1 MIVSQF
7 KFKPDRPKYTVNTDT
22 LDISHKK
29 KINSFSEKENKLQK
43 MKKKLI
49 NLEQK
54 MVNMEINVSEISNF
68 PSKKSNLSQEII
80 DLGIEIEQAE
90 NYTDELEYLSKVHDV
105 VFDYYSLYDNQ
116 DNKQQYSHQAIE
128 LSTMNEELKN
138 ESCEENDISSENTS
152 HNKRKKNEFSDSI
165 LSDDKNKTAKK
176 NKSKTLE
183 NFVVSDSVKKE
194 ETLDK
199 NKDKGRGK
207 SKGKYKGKNDKDE
220 DKDKDDDDESD
231 DDNVLENMN
240 DDGDDSIDSE
250 LEEILAKS
258 FDKLSKLNKSS
269 HKKRKEK
276 KETKKRVKVGT
287 KVNTNKKDIFSYIDP
302 NNEIQKNNNNS
313 KAAYFRQYDI
323 LLNGTTNDKSLSR
336 MCENCN
342 IEEHMIYN
350 EGIYV
355 CPKCA
360 NTDNCI
366 IESEITNYKD
376 PMVEKTTFPYDRKNH
391 FREWVSQLQ
400 AKESKEIPQNI
411 FDLIKCELK
420 KYRKKKLCY
429 TEIEYMK
436 GILKKLKQSAYY
448 DHVFYII
455 SVINKEPPPSIDRE
469 TEETLYKM
477 FDMIQDPFER
487 HCPKDRINFISYGF
501 ILNRF
506 FQLIGKPEYMKYFPL
521 LKSRTKQRQQDLI
534 WRSICKDLGWKYYP
548 SG

>member
-7 KFKPDRPKYTVNTDT
+7 KFKPDRPKYMVNTET

-29 KINSFSEKENKLQK
+29 KINSFSEKENRLEK
-43 MKKKLI
+43 MKKKFLY
-49 NLEQK
+49 LEQK
-54 MVNMEINVSEISNF
+54 MINMENNVSEISNY
-68 PSKKSNLSQEII
+68 PSKKSSLSQQII

-116 DNKQQYSHQAIE
+116 DDKRQYSHQAIE
-128 LSTMNEELKN
+128 LSIKNEENNTEIKN
-138 ESCEENDISSENTS
+138 NNDTDKENDINSENTNTS
-152 HNKRKKNEFSDSI
+152 RNKRKKNKLSDSI
-165 LSDDKNKTAKK
+165 LSESDNKKTIKK
-176 NKSKTLE
+176 KKSKII
-183 NFVVSDSVKKE
+183 DDISVIEK
-194 ETLDK
+194 
-199 NKDKGRGK
+199 
-207 SKGKYKGKNDKDE
+207 
-220 DKDKDDDDESD
+220 KDDNNESES
-231 DDNVLENMN
+231 DNVLENIK
-240 DDGDDSIDSE
+240 DDGNNSEDSE

-276 KETKKRVKVGT
+276 KETKKRVKIGT
-287 KVNTNKKDIFSYIDP
+287 KVNINKKDIFSYIDP
-302 NNEIQKNNNNS
+302 NNEIQNNNNNS

-323 LLNGTTNDKSLSR
+323 LLNGTTSDKSLSR

-477 FDMIQDPFER
+477 FDMIQEPFER

-506 FQLIGKPEYMKYFPL
+506 FQLIGKQEYMKYFPL
-521 LKSRTKQRQQDLI
+521 LKSRIKQRQQDLI
-534 WRSICKDLGWKYYP
+534 WRSMCKDLGWKYYP

>member
-7 KFKPDRPKYTVNTDT
+7 KFKPDRPKYAVNTDT

-29 KINSFSEKENKLQK
+29 KINSFSDKEKKLEK
-43 MKKKLI
+43 MKKKLLNLKQKMI
-49 NLEQK
+49 NLD
-54 MVNMEINVSEISNF
+54 NNVSTIDDY
-68 PSKKSNLSQEII
+68 PSKKSVLSQQILDLKLEI
-80 DLGIEIEQAE
+80 DQAE

-116 DNKQQYSHQAIE
+116 DDKQQYSHQAIK
-128 LSTMNEELKN
+128 LSMTNKDSENQENIEEGQDQDREK
-138 ESCEENDISSENTS
+138 ENDINSENTS
-152 HNKRKKNEFSDSI
+152 LNKRKNEAT
-165 LSDDKNKTAKK
+165 NKTESDEKRKPRKIKK
-176 NKSKTLE
+176 NVSISDFAE
-183 NFVVSDSVKKE
+183 N
-194 ETLDK
+194 
-199 NKDKGRGK
+199 N
-207 SKGKYKGKNDKDE
+207 KNDKNDKSDNNNDE
-220 DKDKDDDDESD
+220 ID
-231 DDNVLENMN
+231 DDNVLENIN
-240 DDGDDSIDSE
+240 DDDENSEDSE
-250 LEEILAKS
+250 LEGIIAKS

-276 KETKKRVKVGT
+276 KETKKRIKVGT
-287 KVNTNKKDIFSYIDP
+287 KVNMNKKDIFSYIDP
-302 NNEIQKNNNNS
+302 NNEIQKNSNNS
-313 KAAYFRQYDI
+313 KASYFRQYDI
-323 LLNGTTNDKSLSR
+323 LLNGTSSDKTMSR
-336 MCENCN
+336 MCEVCN
-342 IEEHMIYN
+342 VEEQMIYN

-355 CPKCA
+355 CPVCA
-360 NTDNCI
+360 KTDNCI

-400 AKESKEIPQNI
+400 AKESKEIPKDV

-436 GILKKLKQSAYY
+436 GILKKLKLSAYY

-455 SVINKEPPPSIDRE
+455 SVINKEPPPNIDRE

-477 FDMIQDPFER
+477 FDLIQDPFER
-487 HCPKDRINFISYGF
+487 HCPKNRINFISYGF

-506 FQLIGKPEYMKYFPL
+506 FQLIGKPEYMRYFPL